1 MTRSKR
7 TFQGTC
13 LRICTWAWFGGAA
26 IGLIGCE
33 TSPNRIKPLA
43 VQPDWVRPTSI
54 VLNVEQ
60 PEDRNS
66 DGYDDTIFVTVY
78 VFDADFRAQSI
89 RVEGGYL
96 FALVDAD
103 GMVAMDWDVPPE
115 VVRDGYRIDA
125 PGPMLRLRLT
135 IPQDRAEELGGYPF
149 TLLARLITKDGESVE
164 SSGGSSFT
172 LRQKGR

>member
-1 MTRSKR
+1 MPRLTMTYLAAA
-7 TFQGTC
+7 G
-13 LRICTWAWFGGAA
+13 LVAAA
-26 IGLIGCE
+26 IGPAACE
-33 TSPNRIKPLA
+33 SSSGRIKPL
-43 VQPDWVRPTSI
+43 VSQPAWVRPTSI

-78 VFDADFRAQSI
+78 VFDADFRSQSI
-89 RVEGGYL
+89 RVEGTYV

-103 GMVAMDWDVPPE
+103 GLVALDWEVPPE
-115 VVRDGYRIDA
+115 VVRDGYRIEA

-135 IPQDRAEELGGYPF
+135 IPQDRVMELGGYPF
-149 TLLARLITKDGESVE
+149 TLLARLTTSDGQVIE
-164 SSGGSSFT
+164 SSGGSSFS